1 MAFNNVKDVVNGG
14 EGTAFATINGNIENL
29 AYIKKVEA
37 KVEKNKEDVLVLGRR
52 GTGSKAKGWKG
63 SGTLTIYYVTSIF
76 RQLMNTYNKTGK
88 DTYFDIQVTNEDKGS
103 ATGKQTV
110 VLKNCNIDSVILT
123 KMDLEATAMDDE
135 VSFTFDDYE
144 ILDSFTEL

>member
-1 MAFNNVKDVVNGG
+1 MAFNKANDVVNGG

-29 AYIKKVEA
+29 AYVKKVEA
-37 KVEKNKEDVLVLGRR
+37 KVEKNKEDVAVLGRR

-63 SGTLTIYYVTSIF
+63 TGTLTIYYVTSIF
-76 RQLMNTYNKTGK
+76 RQLMNTYNKTGR
-88 DTYFDIQVTNEDKGS
+88 DVYFDIQVTNEDEGS

-123 KMDLEATAMDDE
+123 KMDIEATALDEE
-135 VSFTFDDYE
+135 VSFTFDDFE
-144 ILDSFTEL
+144 ILDSFTTL

>member
-29 AYIKKVEA
+29 AYVKKVEA
-37 KVEKNKEDVLVLGRR
+37 KVEKNKEDVPVLGRR

-63 SGTLTIYYVTSIF
+63 TGTLTIYYVTSIF

-88 DTYFDIQVTNEDKGS
+88 DTYFDIQVTNEDDSS

-123 KMDLEATAMDDE
+123 KMDIEATALDEE
-135 VSFTFDDYE
+135 VSFTFDDFE
-144 ILDSFTEL
+144 ILDSFTTL